1 MNYLPRE
8 IFEAEHHLFRTA
20 FRTFVEREIAPYHAE
35 WERAGAVPRELW
47 AAAGRQGFLCMDVA
61 EEFGGA
67 GARDYRYNAI
77 IGEELWRVGATG
89 PGFALHS
96 DIVVPYLTHYATPE
110 QQRRWLPGCVAGT
123 TIGAIAMTEPGAG
136 SDLAAIRTTA
146 IRDGDQY
153 VLNGQKTF
161 ISNGILND
169 LVIVAAK
176 TDPQH
181 GHRGVSLLV
190 VERDMPGYERGRRL
204 EKIGLLAQDT
214 AELFFNQVR
223 VPRANLLGDEG
234 QGFRYLMQQLPQE
247 RLAIAVGAVA
257 AAEAALEQTIGY
269 CRQREAF
276 GRPLGALQTVR
287 FTLAELASEVQI
299 GRVFVDRCILAL
311 NTGELTPETAA
322 MAKWWAS
329 ELQQRVIDSCLQL
342 HGGYGYMREYPIARA
357 FLDARVQTI
366 YGGTTEIM
374 KEIIGRSLGLDP
386 SAK

>member
-1 MNYLPRE
+1 MHYLPRE
-8 IFEAEHHLFRTA
+8 IFEAEHDLFRAA
-20 FRTFVEREIAPYHAE
+20 FRAFVEREIAPYHAE

-77 IGEELWRVGATG
+77 IGEELWRIGATG

-176 TDPQH
+176 TDPRQ

-234 QGFRYLMQQLPQE
+234 QGFRYLMRQLPQE